1 MVVLKQKKKCV
12 SPELSVLADGH
23 HDQQVSQ
30 DAHQHDQR
38 QEADQSHP
46 LWHAVTMETT
56 KRHHHNKSV
65 RICRE
70 KDIVR
75 QDADVKIHL
84 FSLHREAELLPRKA
98 VASHSFLHSGSLKS
112 FSGISV
118 FICRNPIQGKTGS
131 LLIMFLELRLK
142 LELRPIS
149 CAVTALTSLSLCL
162 CTVADRFK
170 CFLHFCYCL

>member
-84 FSLHREAELLPRKA
+84 FSLHREKPSPRTRSFIPVLSNHSQASVCSYAETPSREK
-98 VASHSFLHSGSLKS
+98 
-112 FSGISV
+112 
-118 FICRNPIQGKTGS
+118 QGP
-131 LLIMFLELRLK
+131 F
-142 LELRPIS
+142 
-149 CAVTALTSLSLCL
+149 
-162 CTVADRFK
+162 
-170 CFLHFCYCL
+170 